1 MRWGYIDAGEL
12 RYKIKWQAY
21 GQDGDSLHQLL
32 KVQII
37 LDNYWLLR
45 MVQDFLK
52 DHLTQTKK
60 DSQKRKKYP
69 G

>member
-1 MRWGYIDAGEL
+1 MRWGYIVAGEL
-12 RYKIKWQAY
+12 RYKIKCHEY